1 MIISKILLPYSIRNN
16 KNRLKAN
23 NNPSLYYSLNT
34 ISIITDTPNRIK
46 NFRRKRC
53 RFHVFTISYLVC
65 GHDNEAFPCITRI
78 DYWPTMGASM
88 LLHLNWSV
96 TRIPEI
102 RVIIPPVPSDT
113 SHPYHQTPFRSLF
126 TDSILTLDL
135 SSTAFAS
142 SIGNLSFC
150 QPRERHV
157 PIIVVGRRGTRDVES
172 WLEVSIIRLETL
184 EPLAVIATYVYI
196 YICATKLRLMAA
208 YFRPFRY
215 ARSRPICD
223 K

>member
-1 MIISKILLPYSIRNN
+1 
-16 KNRLKAN
+16 
-23 NNPSLYYSLNT
+23 
-34 ISIITDTPNRIK
+34 
-46 NFRRKRC
+46 
-53 RFHVFTISYLVC
+53 
-65 GHDNEAFPCITRI
+65 
-78 DYWPTMGASM
+78 M

-113 SHPYHQTPFRSLF
+113 SHPYHPTPFRSLF

-157 PIIVVGRRGTRDVES
+157 PIIVGRRGTRDVES

-184 EPLAVIATYVYI
+184 EPFGVIATYAYI
-196 YICATKLRLMAA
+196 YSHEVTPNGRLFSAVSIP
-208 YFRPFRY
+208 RN